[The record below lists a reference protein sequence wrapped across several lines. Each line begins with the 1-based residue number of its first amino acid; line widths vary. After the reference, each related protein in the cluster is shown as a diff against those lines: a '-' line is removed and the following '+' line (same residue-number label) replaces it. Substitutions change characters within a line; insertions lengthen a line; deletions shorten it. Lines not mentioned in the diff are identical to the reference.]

1 MQAQEALTPD
11 SAGGV
16 LRLGVRDKEGAQT
29 AYS

>member
-1 MQAQEALTPD
+1 MQAHEALTPD

-16 LRLGVRDKEGAQT
+16 LRLGGRDKEGAQA